1 MTGNRGKPT
10 RERPT
15 DDACERRIVARVRP
29 DGIPRALTPRCST
42 SAPIT
47 GSHFR
52 GHAYDPHDHDDM
64 LVGYT
69 EQGVQ
74 RFQCHRSLHTCV
86 PGRAILI
93 EPGALHDGHA
103 PEAGGFTYAMC
114 NCRKT
119 GLSMRRAN

>member
-1 MTGNRGKPT
+1 
-10 RERPT
+10 
-15 DDACERRIVARVRP
+15 
-29 DGIPRALTPRCST
+29 
-42 SAPIT
+42 
-47 GSHFR
+47 
-52 GHAYDPHDHDDM
+52 M

-93 EPGALHDGHA
+93 EPGVLHDGHA

-114 NCRKT
+114 TCRKT
-119 GLSMRRAN
+119 GLSMRRAKLNIPGLRGVEEAFSHTLVDERYVVAVIQAAFLAI